1 MGVSSHIAHFMQR
14 DSWDLS
20 KIEDVDKIKLEYPIN
35 SNVIQHITSHN
46 MHQLT
51 RIVFDTINFPKTTI
65 SKIPILL
72 QKWSTS
78 PTLERIYFRLF
89 QNSLGVKT
97 HFWFQL

>member
-1 MGVSSHIAHFMQR
+1 MDVLSHIAHFMQR

-20 KIEDVDKIKLEYPIN
+20 KIENIDKIELEYPMN
-35 SNVIQHITSHN
+35 SNVIQHINPYN

-51 RIVFDTINFPKTTI
+51 MIFFYTINFPKTKI

-78 PTLERIYFRLF
+78 PTLERINFCLF
-89 QNSLGVKT
+89 QN
-97 HFWFQL
+97 